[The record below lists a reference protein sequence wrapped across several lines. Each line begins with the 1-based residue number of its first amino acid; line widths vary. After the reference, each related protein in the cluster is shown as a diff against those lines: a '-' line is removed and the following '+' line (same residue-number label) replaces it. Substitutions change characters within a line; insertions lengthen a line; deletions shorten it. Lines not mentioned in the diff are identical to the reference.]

1 MKEIFCAIGDF
12 FSLIFMGVETI
23 GNSINYLYIC
33 IIFLFLVIWTDKMLK
48 HRKDNEE
55 HAPL

>member
-33 IIFLFLVIWTDKMLK
+33 IIFLFLVIWTVKMLK

>member
-33 IIFLFLVIWTDKMLK
+33 IIFLFLIIWTAKMLK
-48 HRKDNEE
+48 HRKDKEE

>member
-33 IIFLFLVIWTDKMLK
+33 IIFLFLVIWTANMLK

-55 HAPL
+55 HASL

>member
-33 IIFLFLVIWTDKMLK
+33 IIFLFLVIWTAKM
-48 HRKDNEE
+48 
-55 HAPL
+55 

>member
-33 IIFLFLVIWTDKMLK
+33 IIFLFLVIWTAKMLM